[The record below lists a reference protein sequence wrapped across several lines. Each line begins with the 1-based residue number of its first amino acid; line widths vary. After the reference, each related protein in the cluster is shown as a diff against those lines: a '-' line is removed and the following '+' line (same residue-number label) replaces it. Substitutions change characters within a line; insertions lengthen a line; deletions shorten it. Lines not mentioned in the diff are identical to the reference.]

1 MAMEITLLLKIAGIG
16 MLVSVATQVLN
27 RSGREDMAT
36 LVSVAGVVLALWM
49 LVSEIAG
56 LFSMVRE
63 VFGL

>member
-1 MAMEITLLLKIAGIG
+1 MRVEITLLLKIAGIG
-16 MLVSVATQVLN
+16 MLVATATQVLS

-49 LVSEIAG
+49 LVTEIAG
-56 LFSMVRE
+56 LFGMVRE